1 MADNVV
7 DRVVACMLP
16 RTGRRRLA
24 LQKVSTSRRK
34 AKLNLPANARIQQ
47 I

>member
-7 DRVVACMLP
+7 DRVVACILP

-24 LQKVSTSRRK
+24 LQKVSNVT
-34 AKLNLPANARIQQ
+34 P
-47 I
+47 

>member
-7 DRVVACMLP
+7 DGGVACMLP
-16 RTGRRRLA
+16 RTGRRRLVS
-24 LQKVSTSRRK
+24 QKVSTSRRK
-34 AKLNLPANARIQQ
+34 AKVILLVDARIQQ

>member
-7 DRVVACMLP
+7 DGVLP
-16 RTGRRRLA
+16 STGRRRLA
-24 LQKVSTSRRK
+24 WQKVSNVTLK
-34 AKLNLPANARIQQ
+34 GQVILLVDARVQQ